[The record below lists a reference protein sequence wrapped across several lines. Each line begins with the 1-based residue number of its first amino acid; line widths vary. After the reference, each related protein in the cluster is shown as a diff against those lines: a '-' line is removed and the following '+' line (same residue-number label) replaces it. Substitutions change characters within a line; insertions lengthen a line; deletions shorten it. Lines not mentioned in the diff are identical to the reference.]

1 MKKKIVSILLA
12 VMTVTASVTAYA
24 APSISQIIP
33 EAPKVVEGNLEIGEE
48 LVVQNANTEAY
59 KDKTVAAVVNKVNDE
74 NTKTTAKEILTELK
88 VDTKQEIQTE
98 TKKKV
103 NPTLYEPL
111 TPFVDLV
118 IKKEDQVKYESTGEI
133 KTTVTIEAAKDMKKK
148 DVLLMHID
156 PNNGKVYFVEAEKL
170 DKKTGEITATFPTLG
185 PVTLLQKVPIVVK
198 DVSPEK
204 YEDKKVADTV
214 LAFEDKKADMSLT
227 DVLDK
232 LKGNG
237 EKEIQ
242 IGDNKT
248 INIADYTSSMGFAD
262 LAIKQ
267 GQDDYLYDMDGSLQ
281 AEAQRDVDDTD
292 WERMVKDEY
301 PDFDVD
307 AAKEDKSLLTE
318 LDSFVLE
325 DGFVMQMNPVT
336 GEVDYIDEPEISF
349 AYPETETEE
358 AEEDEEET
366 DENKEDA
373 KDELMGWVVEDEDKK
388 DNENPNLVIK
398 AEFTSMGPFAI
409 FMKK

>member
-33 EAPKVVEGNLEIGEE
+33 EAPKVVEGNLDAGEQ

-133 KTTVTIEAAKDMKKK
+133 KATVTIEAAKDMKKK
-148 DVLLMHID
+148 DVLLMQID
-156 PNNGKVYFVEAEKL
+156 PNTGKVYFVEVEKL
-170 DKKTGEITATFPTLG
+170 DKKTGEVTATFPTLG
-185 PVTLLQKVPIVVK
+185 PVTLMQKVPIVVK

-248 INIADYTSSMGFAD
+248 INIEDYTSSMGFAD

-281 AEAQRDVDDTD
+281 AEAHRDVDDTD

-366 DENKEDA
+366 DENTEDA

>member
-33 EAPKVVEGNLEIGEE
+33 EAPKVVEGNLDAGEQ

-133 KTTVTIEAAKDMKKK
+133 KATVTIEAAKDMKKK
-148 DVLLMHID
+148 DVLLMQID
-156 PNNGKVYFVEAEKL
+156 PNTGKVYFVEAEKL
-170 DKKTGEITATFPTLG
+170 DKKTGEVTATFPTLG
-185 PVTLLQKVPIVVK
+185 PVTLMQKVPIVVK

-248 INIADYTSSMGFAD
+248 INIEDYTSSMGFAD

-281 AEAQRDVDDTD
+281 AEAHRDVDDTD

-366 DENKEDA
+366 DENTEDA

-398 AEFTSMGPFAI
+398 ADFTSMGPFAI